1 MTKKFDKLFTAL
13 KYYLIGKDFN
23 TSLKSLQ
30 FARQYHSGKRK
41 DEESVISAELLHD
54 IPVEPMNKEFGEEL
68 TQIVL
73 RLSKRYQG
81 KEIPLEQSFDNISKC
96 PIASIVKGWDRTH
109 NLQSR
114 IGVTSAYFNIKHIL
128 KSQLELVGASLK

>member
-41 DEESVISAELLHD
+41 DEEPVISAELLHDMMEDYD

-96 PIASIVKGWDRTH
+96 LIASIVRDGIGLIIY
-109 NLQSR
+109 NL
-114 IGVTSAYFNIKHIL
+114 G
-128 KSQLELVGASLK
+128 LV